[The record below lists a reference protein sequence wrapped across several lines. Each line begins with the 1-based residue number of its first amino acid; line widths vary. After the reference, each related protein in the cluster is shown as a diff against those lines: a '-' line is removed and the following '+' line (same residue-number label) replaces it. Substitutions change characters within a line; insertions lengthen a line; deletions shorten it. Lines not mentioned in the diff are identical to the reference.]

1 MTELRK
7 LQTIFHTLSDYNR
20 LSIVRSICDNE
31 CSVGEIVA
39 TTQLSQP
46 LVSHHLKVLKQ
57 NDFLQ
62 TKRKGPFIFYSL
74 KDSKIL
80 YAIDLFLEI
89 FKDSDMNIEPG
100 HRFCPDRIVRKHRK
114 NLIEF
119 KVE

>member
-1 MTELRK
+1 MTEMRK
-7 LQTIFHTLSDYNR
+7 LQAIFHTLSDYNR

-31 CSVGEIVA
+31 FSVGEIVS
-39 TTQLSQP
+39 TTRLSQP
-46 LVSHHLKVLKQ
+46 LVSHHLKVLKE

-89 FKDSDMNIEPG
+89 FKESDMKIEPG
-100 HRFCPDRIVRKHRK
+100 SRFCPDRIIKKHRR
-114 NLIEF
+114 NL
-119 KVE
+119 